1 MSRHDNDLI
10 AAARIDR
17 PAVGPDPLA
26 MIARLA
32 CALLVVATLASCDT
46 IELGR
51 VNEHRIAALHTDPV
65 LQAVPSRSKATDEY
79 ETPYSADMARATL
92 QFNQLLTT
100 RLTAADFIASYLT
113 YLHLHGWAWIRVT
126 CNLTVMQLHGFRK
139 VGSLYRT
146 VDVLADRDSTASL
159 ELETPRKGGYLAP
172 FGPRSRQI
180 DAKCPA
186 VLRGL

>member
-1 MSRHDNDLI
+1 M
-10 AAARIDR
+10 
-17 PAVGPDPLA
+17 A

-32 CALLVVATLASCDT
+32 CALFVVATLASCDA
-46 IELGR
+46 IEPGR

-65 LQAVPSRSKATDEY
+65 LNAVPPRSKETDSY

-100 RLTAADFIASYLT
+100 RLTDADFIASYVT
-113 YLHLHGWAWIRVT
+113 YLVAHGWAWIRVT
-126 CNLTVMQLHGFRK
+126 CNVTSIELHAFRK

-146 VDVLADRDSTASL
+146 VDVLAARDSTASL

-172 FGPRSRQI
+172 YGPRSQEL
-180 DAKCPA
+180 DVKCPA